1 MAPGFNAQGRM
12 RPVYSLTV
20 NSWLRCVHTER
31 HFWYPAR
38 VEVIKVDRM
47 PTLRDPVAIIAFA
60 GWNDA
65 ASAATA
71 AARFVVKRLGAR
83 KFASLDPEDFFD
95 FKERR
100 PNVRMTMRG
109 EREIQWPLEEFFF
122 ARNPT
127 GPHDI
132 VVAVGVEPHLRWR
145 TFADG
150 HISLFRDLNITTVVS
165 LGALMADV
173 PHTRPARVTGSA
185 QDPAVAERLNLTT
198 SRYEGPT
205 GIVGIMHEGLRRS
218 GVPAASLW
226 ANVPHYVTTAQNP
239 GATIALLKRL
249 ETILGLSFDVREL
262 STAHDRFVAE
272 VNTALSGNPEVQA
285 YVERLEAAMDAGGIP
300 EPAGEDLLGDI
311 EAFLRGQRDDD

>member
-1 MAPGFNAQGRM
+1 
-12 RPVYSLTV
+12 VDI
-20 NSWLRCVHTER
+20 
-31 HFWYPAR
+31 
-38 VEVIKVDRM
+38 IKVDRL
-47 PTLRDPVAIIAFA
+47 PQLHDPVAVIAFS

-71 AARFVVKRLGAR
+71 AARFVAKRLGAR
-83 KFASLDPEDFFD
+83 KFATLDPEEFFD
-95 FKERR
+95 FKDRR
-100 PNVRMTMRG
+100 PNVRISMRG
-109 EREIQWPLEEFFF
+109 DREIQWPVEEFHF

-127 GPHDI
+127 GPHDV
-132 VVAVGVEPHLRWR
+132 VVAVGIEPHLRWR
-145 TFADG
+145 TFADS
-150 HISLFRDLNITTVVS
+150 HISLFRDLGITTVVS

-185 QDPAVAERLNLTT
+185 QDPSVAERLNLST

-205 GIVGIMHEGLRRS
+205 GIVGIMHDGLRRS
-218 GVPAASLW
+218 GIPAASLW

-249 ETILGLSFDVREL
+249 ETILGTSFDVREL

-300 EPAGEDLLGDI
+300 EPAGEELLGDI
-311 EAFLRGQRDDD
+311 EAFLRGQRKDD